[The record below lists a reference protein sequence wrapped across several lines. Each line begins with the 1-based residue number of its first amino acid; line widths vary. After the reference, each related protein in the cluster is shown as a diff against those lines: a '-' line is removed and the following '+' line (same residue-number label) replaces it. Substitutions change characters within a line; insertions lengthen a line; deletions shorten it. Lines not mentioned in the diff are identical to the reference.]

1 MHFSI
6 VKLVAILVASAFGAG
21 LGIFR
26 DAFRAGKD
34 PSDDGPRALIAEF
47 FGLWFGFIFLIS
59 SFTVDGKNLQWAL
72 RAVAAIG
79 AIAGLGISAY
89 FANTTEVPE
98 TPDKEPTG
106 FKSDTT
112 SLHL

>member
-47 FGLWFGFIFLIS
+47 SVSGS
-59 SFTVDGKNLQWAL
+59 VSFFSF
-72 RAVAAIG
+72 RA
-79 AIAGLGISAY
+79 S
-89 FANTTEVPE
+89 P
-98 TPDKEPTG
+98 
-106 FKSDTT
+106 
-112 SLHL
+112 